1 MSYIIAKLLLL
12 SEEEKSIVQFRW
24 FAVCSSETKTGT
36 LIFLVDICSVG
47 LCECAALRALKPN
60 RQCETNK
67 SSANAGE
74 EKTRRTS
81 RWMQQ
86 QPIIAAYI
94 YSFEIEVKWEQTT
107 KNNLFLCFRVSSVM
121 LLFMR
126 ISENCRQN
134 GMKFFISSA
143 ENEPHNCLYVWSDL
157 NVILLIL
164 VCFFFLFHFE
174 FLSFSRCARIS
185 VARPASQPSNASWL
199 HFIRQHEE
207 RGHNYTIDSSAH
219 YIFHIILSISSFSSC
234 VHSTQ

>member
-60 RQCETNK
+60 RQCKTNK

-164 VCFFFLFHFE
+164 VCFFFLI
-174 FLSFSRCARIS
+174 SF
-185 VARPASQPSNASWL
+185 
-199 HFIRQHEE
+199 
-207 RGHNYTIDSSAH
+207 
-219 YIFHIILSISSFSSC
+219 
-234 VHSTQ
+234 